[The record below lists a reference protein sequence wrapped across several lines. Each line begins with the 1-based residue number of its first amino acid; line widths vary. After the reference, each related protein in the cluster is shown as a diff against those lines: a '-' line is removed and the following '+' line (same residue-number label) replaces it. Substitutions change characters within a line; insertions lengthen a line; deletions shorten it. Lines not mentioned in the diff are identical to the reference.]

1 MKGGPIKMSII
12 AHERIARQ
20 MGTDWQPSEEQEQA
34 AVIEWKILMMP
45 QFPDLKWLHHVPNG
59 GERHPAVAAKM
70 KAQGVVPGV
79 PDLDLPVARCGYHG
93 LRIEMKRRKGGRL
106 SEDQK
111 EWIDGL
117 NKNGYLAV
125 VANGSD
131 EACDIIYK
139 YLTGEL

>member
-1 MKGGPIKMSII
+1 MSII
-12 AHERIARQ
+12 AHERIARAS
-20 MGTDWQPSEEQEQA
+20 GTEWQPTEEQEQA
-34 AVIEWKILMMP
+34 TVIEWKVLMEK
-45 QFPDLKWLHHVPNG
+45 QFPELHWLHHVPNG

-79 PDLDLPVARCGYHG
+79 PDLDLPVPRCGYHG

-117 NKNGYLAV
+117 NANGYLAV
-125 VANGSD
+125 VCNGSD
-131 EACDIIYK
+131 EACDVIYK
-139 YLTGEL
+139 YLTESYER